1 MYAAKPVS
9 WRGKGDLL
17 QCAWASPPKGCWL
30 VIDLWSGI
38 GGLPL
43 TLLSMCMHFYCLAA
57 ESDPAARQAVAASMP
72 NIIHLEDTA
81 QVRAQDFKE
90 FLVRR
95 RPRGI
100 VIGGGSPCQGNSSLN
115 KLRKGLDDSR
125 SLQPVELVRI
135 RDEFRALPEAAECE
149 IISFLENV
157 GSMPSGVCK
166 QYSEWMEC
174 SPVNID
180 ASTCGWVSR
189 NRLYW
194 LCSSKGGVHPGL
206 SPPQDWTWDLSRDH
220 PSLSFGG
227 KKPIPARVSWQN
239 GFAPLLDPTAVMKQ
253 AMKPMHTF
261 TREFRHPVDRVSQ
274 ASPQAAQRFFDDH
287 RRFPP
292 GAYEEHSL
300 VWRHDQWRTLSPV
313 ERAQIMGIPVA
324 AISHVSGPANLR
336 HQVQNSWL
344 GNSFHIPSIL
354 VLLCF
359 LPQLM
364 AAKIPPP
371 WALDC
376 ESNLKAR
383 LTGTIWEPGRIE
395 CMPGLLT
402 SDDVVNEV
410 ASMFGDLPIDP
421 CIWSGLRARLSVCQ
435 LPLLQMYCAWCRLR
449 GLEWEVLGPTPV
461 GARDRSRLFAG
472 LTGQRYPA
480 DSSRG
485 LDHLLAPG
493 LGKEVHLESS
503 GRLPTPFA
511 PQVWP
516 EPDIGFVVEALFVW
530 QAFLARWTQRLRHVF
545 GTVATATAPLER
557 ALDQFRNVSSKKVAS
572 SKKPGLL
579 AVLTALLRWPD
590 RTQPVSLVTG
600 YHIIGALEAS
610 GVFRS
615 VTPGPPVEL
624 AGWLGEAAIGAVDE
638 IVSQRPPRF
647 AEDIYSVTCD
657 EQQRNFCGPFVT
669 RESLDRQFGRGQWR
683 PLERFLIEQSD
694 GKKRVIDNAR
704 RTGHNAH
711 TELAETIWTVS
722 VDCIASFASMVVQR
736 FQLDQLQHG
745 DHLDWLSLRIGT
757 DDLPDAYRGLPVA
770 DQHLPFSIVAIY
782 VPEVGWRFTPLFG
795 LAYGLESAVVHFN
808 RFPLVAIA
816 AARRFCLSF
825 CTSYFDD
832 ELSVEF
838 LRDSNCSQRGLA
850 AVLEALGA
858 PPQAPKAF
866 APGYNRHYLGT
877 SVHTGEFTTHCSIR
891 FQPKTTTTEKVLR
904 HLHAALNDNFLSRDA
919 AGKLRGDL
927 NWMFSNCAGQVGKF
941 AGPVLTEIQT
951 GPSQTLD
958 IGMRGALTILSHIV
972 AMAEPRD
979 VYLTLPS
986 TPIFRIYSDASFEDG
1001 ALRLGWVCVPPQAQ
1015 AFGGTCSVPDAVIH
1029 SWQDRKQRI
1038 FPGETLCG
1046 LIVPWFHYTHLR
1058 GHDLLWFIDN
1068 EAAASALIRG
1078 SCRPSDVH
1086 RIAQFSHV
1094 LLHGLGCRTW
1104 IEWIDS
1110 DSNCSDGLSRLG
1122 LADPWTLLQ
1131 GWSLEEYAFTPE
1143 LLPST
1148 FLATFKSHIGM
1159 SDSG

>member
-17 QCAWASPPKGCWL
+17 QCAWALPPKGCWL

-43 TLLSMCMHFYCLAA
+43 TLLSMGMHFYCLAA

-100 VIGGGSPCQGNSSLN
+100 VLGGGSPCQGNSSLN
-115 KLRKGLDDSR
+115 KLRKGLDDTR

-135 RDEFRALPEAAECE
+135 RDEFRNLPEAAECE

-166 QYSEWMEC
+166 QYSEWLEC

-220 PSLSFGG
+220 PSLSFAGR
-227 KKPIPARVSWQN
+227 KPIPARVSWQN

-253 AMKPMHTF
+253 TMKPMHTF
-261 TREFRHPVDRVSQ
+261 TREFRHPADRVSQ

-300 VWRHDQWRTLSPV
+300 VWRHDQWRTLSPA

-324 AISHVSGPANLR
+324 AISHVSGPSNIR

-364 AAKIPPP
+364 AVKIPPP
-371 WALDC
+371 WALEC
-376 ESNLKAR
+376 ESDLKAR
-383 LTGTIWEPGRIE
+383 LIGTIWEPGRIE

-402 SDDVVNEV
+402 ADDLVHEV

-421 CIWSGLRARLSVCQ
+421 GIWSELRARLSTCQ

-493 LGKEVHLESS
+493 LGKEAHLESS

-530 QAFLARWTQRLRHVF
+530 QVFLARWTQRLRHVF

-572 SKKPGLL
+572 AKKPGLL
-579 AVLTALLRWPD
+579 AVITALLRWPD

-615 VTPGPPVEL
+615 VTPGPSVEL
-624 AGWLGEAAIGAVDE
+624 ADWLGEAAIGAVDE

-647 AEDIYSVTCD
+647 AEDIYSVTCA

-669 RESLDRQFGRGQWR
+669 RDSLDRQFGRGQWR

-736 FQLDQLQHG
+736 FKLDQLPHG
-745 DHLDWLSLRIGT
+745 DHFDWLSLRIGT

-782 VPEVGWRFTPLFG
+782 VPEVGWRFISLWFG
-795 LAYGLESAVVHFN
+795 LWSGEC
-808 RFPLVAIA
+808 RCPLQP
-816 AARRFCLSF
+816 LS
-825 CTSYFDD
+825 
-832 ELSVEF
+832 
-838 LRDSNCSQRGLA
+838 
-850 AVLEALGA
+850 
-858 PPQAPKAF
+858 
-866 APGYNRHYLGT
+866 
-877 SVHTGEFTTHCSIR
+877 TGGHCR
-891 FQPKTTTTEKVLR
+891 
-904 HLHAALNDNFLSRDA
+904 
-919 AGKLRGDL
+919 
-927 NWMFSNCAGQVGKF
+927 C
-941 AGPVLTEIQT
+941 
-951 GPSQTLD
+951 
-958 IGMRGALTILSHIV
+958 
-972 AMAEPRD
+972 
-979 VYLTLPS
+979 
-986 TPIFRIYSDASFEDG
+986 
-1001 ALRLGWVCVPPQAQ
+1001 
-1015 AFGGTCSVPDAVIH
+1015 
-1029 SWQDRKQRI
+1029 
-1038 FPGETLCG
+1038 
-1046 LIVPWFHYTHLR
+1046 
-1058 GHDLLWFIDN
+1058 
-1068 EAAASALIRG
+1068 
-1078 SCRPSDVH
+1078 
-1086 RIAQFSHV
+1086 
-1094 LLHGLGCRTW
+1094 
-1104 IEWIDS
+1104 
-1110 DSNCSDGLSRLG
+1110 
-1122 LADPWTLLQ
+1122 
-1131 GWSLEEYAFTPE
+1131 
-1143 LLPST
+1143 
-1148 FLATFKSHIGM
+1148 
-1159 SDSG
+1159 